1 MREKHARVTLK
12 KIELDYEIKPKAWE
26 MAEYLLGHLPAPA
39 KILIFP
45 HVRADG
51 DSYGSSLAL
60 ALAVQSLGYEPLI
73 YLDEEVDF
81 QNQFFP
87 LGDMKR
93 IYDPLNPE
101 PDFVKEADLAWM
113 LDCSELSRLGDRL
126 AAWESIEHQMVTDHH
141 WSAWE
146 NSERIWIDTTE
157 PAVASMIHDLI
168 LSWEL
173 QTGRDA
179 MNLTIANALFA
190 GLLTDTGRFTYSN
203 VSTRTFMQAAQLKQ
217 VGVDQEA
224 LTERFFELMRRP
236 RLEAYGEIVR
246 TLELFEGGRVA
257 VAYLDDAFQLA
268 HNTTNSDFVG
278 LVSWLRQ
285 LEGVDLSVL
294 LTETEGIWRGSCR
307 SNQRADARALAQSFD
322 GGGHLQ
328 AAGFTYGE
336 GEIED
341 ILASIRERASKFL
354 K

>member
-1 MREKHARVTLK
+1 MR
-12 KIELDYEIKPKAWE
+12 IELDYEIKPKARE
-26 MAEYLLGHLPAPA
+26 MAQYLLEKLPVPA

-60 ALAVQSLGYEPLI
+60 ALAVQALGYEPLI
-73 YLDEEVDF
+73 YLDEEVDY

-93 IYDPLNPE
+93 IYDPSDPE
-101 PDFVKEADLAWM
+101 PDFVQAADLAWM
-113 LDCSELSRLGDRL
+113 VDCSELSRLGERL
-126 AAWESIEHQMVTDHH
+126 PAWESIDFRLVTDHH
-141 WSAWE
+141 LSAWE
-146 NSERIWIDTTE
+146 NSERIWIDKTE
-157 PAVASMIHDLI
+157 PAVASMVHDLI

-173 QTGRDA
+173 LTGRQI
-179 MNLTIANALFA
+179 MNLTIANSLFA
-190 GLLTDTGRFTYSN
+190 GLLTDTGRFTYSS
-203 VSTRTFMQAAQLKQ
+203 VSDRTFLQAARLKQ

-224 LTERFFELMRRP
+224 LTARFFELMRRP

-246 TLELFEGGRVA
+246 TLKLFEDGRVA
-257 VAYLDDAFQLA
+257 VAYLDDEFQVG
-268 HNTTNSDFVG
+268 HNTSNTDFVD

-285 LEGVDLSVL
+285 LEGVDLALL
-294 LTETEGIWRGSCR
+294 LTQTDGIWRGSCR
-307 SNQRADARALAQSFD
+307 SNDRADAMALAQSFG

-336 GEIED
+336 GKIED
-341 ILASIRERASKFL
+341 IIELVRERAGDFL